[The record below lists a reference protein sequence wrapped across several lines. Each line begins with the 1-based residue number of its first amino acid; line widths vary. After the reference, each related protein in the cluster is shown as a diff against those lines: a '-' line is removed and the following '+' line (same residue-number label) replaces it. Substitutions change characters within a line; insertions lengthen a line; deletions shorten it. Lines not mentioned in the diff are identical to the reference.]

1 MLKRTVLGVTS
12 LIVVA
17 FAFVYALS
25 SRRMGM
31 RYDVDVVDITTSA
44 DSATL
49 ALGKR
54 VADTRGCTD
63 CHRPDLGGRTF
74 IDGMPV
80 MRMTA
85 SNLTSGSN
93 GVAAE
98 YTDAD
103 WVRAVRSGVRPDGS
117 ALLFMPSYE
126 YRALGPDDLG
136 ALVSWIKSVPRVDTE
151 PLDQAVGPLGR
162 VLFLAGRLPLIPAEL
177 IDHSDP
183 TFSQPE
189 AGLSE
194 EFGAYVAT
202 ACLGCHGPGFS
213 GGVVPGFPP
222 DWPEAANLTPDVETG
237 IGSWSEDD
245 FFSFFDDGVRPDGR
259 QIDAAYMP
267 WTTGQSLSGEEK
279 SAL

>member
-1 MLKRTVLGVTS
+1 
-12 LIVVA
+12 
-17 FAFVYALS
+17 
-25 SRRMGM
+25 
-31 RYDVDVVDITTSA
+31 
-44 DSATL
+44 
-49 ALGKR
+49 
-54 VADTRGCTD
+54 
-63 CHRPDLGGRTF
+63 
-74 IDGMPV
+74 

-93 GVAAE
+93 GVATE

-103 WVRAVRSGVRPDGS
+103 WVRAIRSGVRPDGS

-136 ALVSWIKSVPRVDTE
+136 ALVSWIKSAPRVDTE
-151 PLDQAVGPLGR
+151 PVDHAVGPLGR
-162 VLFLAGRLPLIPAEL
+162 VLFLAGRLPLIPAAL

-213 GGVVPGFPP
+213 GGAVSGFPP

-237 IGSWSEDD
+237 IGSWSEED

-259 QIDAAYMP
+259 QIDAVYMP
-267 WTTGQSLSGEEK
+267 WTTGQSLSDEEK
-279 SAL
+279 SALWMFLRSLPATPKGGR